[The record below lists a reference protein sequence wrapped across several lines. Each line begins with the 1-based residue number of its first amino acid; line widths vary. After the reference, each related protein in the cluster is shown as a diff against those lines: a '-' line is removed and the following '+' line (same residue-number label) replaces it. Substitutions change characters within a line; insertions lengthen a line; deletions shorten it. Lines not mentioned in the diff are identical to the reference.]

1 MSKVFTIF
9 GPPGTGKSTEILKR
23 MKEKID
29 SGIRPSKIGLVSFTR
44 AAAKELAERAGV
56 QTGDNI
62 STIHSM
68 AYRMAGISKNSVVN
82 WRVYKEF
89 GKLVGIPIAGAN
101 PDDSDYLE
109 LGDEYLAV
117 YSLAKARL
125 QTYEETYL
133 ESTRSGTLDEF
144 KFFAESFDK
153 YKKDIGYID
162 FNDML
167 IRAADAPAPMV
178 DVLFVDEAQDLS
190 PLQWKLINH
199 WAKSIPEIH
208 VAGDDDQAIYVWGG
222 ADPQG
227 MVKFETEHAG
237 SRLILDQSH
246 RVPKSVHP
254 IASELIARV
263 SSRVD
268 KAYKHKDL
276 EGRVSFVNNINHLE
290 INPDEDTLILFRNHS
305 IRKELEEMLVQRL
318 IPFVVDTGKPGLL
331 GSPKAK
337 AIQVFIDIKAKT
349 DTDLSR
355 LSDANLTLLQK
366 NLNFRAKAVF
376 ERNDLAAFQA
386 FEWHEAFF
394 LKISEREYFEAML
407 NRFGTLDIE
416 DPPIHLSTIHGSKG
430 REAHRV
436 ILLNGM
442 GGLTAANFAHDPDSE
457 YRTFYV
463 GLTRSKAELD
473 IVQTDRGIQIDFEGM
488 RSV

>member
-9 GPPGTGKSTEILKR
+9 GPPGTGKSTEILRR

-29 SGIRPSKIGLVSFTR
+29 SGIQQSKIGLVSFTR

-89 GKLVGIPIAGAN
+89 GKVVGIPIAGAN
-101 PDDSDYLE
+101 PDDSDFLE

-125 QTYEETYL
+125 LDYEATYL
-133 ESTRSGTLDEF
+133 DSARSGTLDEF
-144 KFFAESFDK
+144 KFFANSFDK
-153 YKKDIGYID
+153 YKKEIGYVD

-167 IRAADAPAPMV
+167 IRALTAPAPKV

-208 VAGDDDQAIYVWGG
+208 IAGDDDQAIYVWGG

-227 MVKFETEHAG
+227 MVKFETEHSG

-254 IASELIARV
+254 IASELI
-263 SSRVD
+263 SRVTNRVE
-268 KAYKHKDL
+268 KVYKHKDL
-276 EGRVSFVNNINHLE
+276 EGRVSFFNNLNHLE
-290 INPDEDTLILFRNHS
+290 IDPEEDTLVLFRNHS
-305 IRKELEEMLVQRL
+305 IRKELEEILVQRL

-331 GSPKAK
+331 GSPKAR
-337 AIQVFIDIKAKT
+337 AIQVFIDIKKAT
-349 DTDLSR
+349 DTDLSK
-355 LSDANLTLLQK
+355 LSDTKLTLLQK
-366 NLNFRAKAVF
+366 YLNFRAKAVF
-376 ERNDLAAFQA
+376 EKNDLASFQA

-394 LKISEREYFEAML
+394 LKFAEREYFEAML
-407 NRFGTLDIE
+407 RKFGTLEIE
-416 DPPIHLSTIHGSKG
+416 DPPVHLSTIHGSKG

-442 GGLTAANFAHDPDSE
+442 GGLTATNFARDPDSE

-463 GLTRSKAELD
+463 GITRTKAILD
-473 IVQTDRGIQIDFEGM
+473 IVQTDRGIQIDFRGFGN
-488 RSV
+488 V